1 MRSLKLKKIKDKTMK
16 NINKYLCLSLVCTL
30 LISCSEEFVTIEPE
44 GLATSEVFYSTLE
57 GIEQGVTGT
66 YASLNACPA
75 NLHNMDMMY
84 LVWGSIASD
93 EAEAGGEQ
101 GGNDFIDIQDVD
113 KGTTKTIEP
122 KSLSDNFWGYT
133 YKSILRSNIAISG
146 IQSFKSNNADIDEAT
161 KKTLAYREGEMIFI
175 NAFSHFKLMQVYG
188 GIPIVD
194 HELGSSEYAMSRNS
208 IAEVLHYVQEQLIKA
223 IDLLP
228 LKSEN
233 GISNKGRASKGAAQ
247 ALLAKA
253 YLYEASYAKN
263 YSGDDRFKGCTNTY
277 DKALTYAEAV
287 INSNEYYLFGI
298 NGETYDTYW
307 SQNNSPI
314 YSNGTPGYRYAFT
327 VDAED
332 KLQSEN
338 VFEIESIND
347 QLAYMISRG
356 TYLNVYTAVRNV
368 NSSTLGWGFNCPT
381 DDMYNAYE
389 NGDLRREVTCG
400 KTGDKIFVG
409 ANPKG
414 TDWAW
419 GKMDCFAS
427 PTNMIGRKFE
437 ASPAQ
442 YWSIRQDGSGPTNFP
457 YIRYADVILMAA
469 EAAVETGNSSKA
481 LTYVNMIRKR
491 ARNGAS
497 TGAPAD
503 LTSVN
508 LDNVI
513 NERHLELALE
523 GHRFFDLVRW
533 KKQDLLTDHQLQKY
547 LGGVAQSNPVLC
559 QFASPKN
566 DFFPIPQTEIE
577 NTNGSLVQYPGW

>member
-1 MRSLKLKKIKDKTMK
+1 
-16 NINKYLCLSLVCTL
+16 
-30 LISCSEEFVTIEPE
+30 
-44 GLATSEVFYSTLE
+44 
-57 GIEQGVTGT
+57 
-66 YASLNACPA
+66 
-75 NLHNMDMMY
+75 
-84 LVWGSIASD
+84 
-93 EAEAGGEQ
+93 
-101 GGNDFIDIQDVD
+101 
-113 KGTTKTIEP
+113 
-122 KSLSDNFWGYT
+122 
-133 YKSILRSNIAISG
+133 
-146 IQSFKSNNADIDEAT
+146 
-161 KKTLAYREGEMIFI
+161 
-175 NAFSHFKLMQVYG
+175 MQVYG

-194 HELGSSEYAMSRNS
+194 HELGSSEYAMSRKP
-208 IAEVLHYVQEQLIKA
+208 IADVLHYVEEQLLKA
-223 IDLLP
+223 IDMLP

-233 GISNKGRASKGAAQ
+233 GIANKGRISKGAAQ

-263 YSGDDRFKGCTNTY
+263 YSGDDRFTGCTNTY

-307 SQNNSPI
+307 SQNGSTMYP
-314 YSNGTPGYRYAFT
+314 NGTPGYRYAFT
-327 VDAED
+327 VDSED

-368 NSSTLGWGFNCPT
+368 NSTTLGWGFNCPT
-381 DDMYNAYE
+381 DDIYNAYE

-400 KTGDKIFVG
+400 RTGDKIFVG
-409 ANPKG
+409 TNAKG

-419 GKMDCFAS
+419 GQMNCMAS

-442 YWSIRQDGSGPTNFP
+442 YWSAKQDGSGPTNFP

-497 TGAPAD
+497 TGVPAD
-503 LTSVN
+503 LTSVD
-508 LDNVI
+508 LEKVV

-533 KKQDLLTDHQLQKY
+533 KKQDILTDQPLQKY
-547 LGGVAQSNPVLC
+547 LGGVAQANPFLC
-559 QFASPKN
+559 QFSSPKN
-566 DFFPIPQTEIE
+566 DFFPIPQTEID